1 MAGIFLL
8 ILIGIFSYDIVNHN
22 SILVIGYNR
31 PQGLLDWSFVLT
43 IILFGC
49 SFIFRPTDK
58 NKHNVNLATL
68 IYGNKKMA
76 AINNDPAIFIA
87 EH

>member
-1 MAGIFLL
+1 MAVLL
-8 ILIGIFSYDIVNHN
+8 F
-22 SILVIGYNR
+22 
-31 PQGLLDWSFVLT
+31 FVLQ
-43 IILFGC
+43 I
-49 SFIFRPTDK
+49 K
-58 NKHNVNLATL
+58 NRHNVNLATL